1 MATIKSKRPEL
12 TDFIMKALSEY
23 SEFNENG
30 EELYFTFVKNEG
42 RIIANVC
49 KENTEIESFIL
60 TIEPSDKKFIFKK
73 PSE

>member
-1 MATIKSKRPEL
+1 MATIRSKRPEL
-12 TDFIMKALSEY
+12 VDFITKVLSEY
-23 SEFNENG
+23 SEFDENG
-30 EELYFTFVKNEG
+30 EEIYFTFVKNEG

-60 TIEPSDKKFIFKK
+60 TIERSDKRFVFKK